1 MKRLRLLLVFPI
13 GALVGACA
21 FGPSLEERINARRA
35 GDIEAAH
42 ALAAEAPQG
51 DELPKWLEGQ
61 RERITAGR
69 TAAAQRFA
77 DQEKQC
83 WKRFMVNACIRD
95 ASDERRAT
103 LDRLRHEELTLNDLE
118 RKRRTAN
125 RLLELEQ
132 KQPRKE

>member
-1 MKRLRLLLVFPI
+1 MCALL
-13 GALVGACA
+13 GACA
-21 FGPSLEERINARRA
+21 FGPSLEERITARRA
-35 GDIEAAH
+35 SDVEAAH

-51 DELPKWLEGQ
+51 DGLPKWLEGQ

-77 DQEKQC
+77 DQEKLC
-83 WKRFMVNACIRD
+83 WKRFTVNACIRD

-103 LDRLRHEELTLNDLE
+103 LDRLRQEELTLNDLE

-132 KQPRKE
+132 KQNGKD